1 MTMNDA
7 ELQALV
13 HQAAEEAAESAVS
26 KTLLSIGADI
36 SRPTELQKDFAHVRR
51 HRQAYEQVG
60 TVTRRTAFTV
70 VIGGMLTALWLGI
83 ETMLRVPS

>member
-1 MTMNDA
+1 MMDDA

-13 HQAAEEAAESAVS
+13 HQAAEEAAESTVKKAMMALGV
-26 KTLLSIGADI
+26 DV
-36 SRPTELQKDFAHVRR
+36 RNPMEVQQDMAHLRR

-60 TVTRRTAFTV
+60 TITRRTALTV

-83 ETMLRVPS
+83 ETMLRAPN